1 MKVEQATLS
10 GPATGKPVSGTET
23 IDRQRRDSA
32 FELQE
37 ASQDSKKVASEEIL
51 DKIKALTDNGN
62 FTVRFEVNDPNEELV
77 IHLLDAE
84 SGEEIRQI
92 PPDELLATGE
102 NLQDLRGNFV
112 NTIS

>member
-10 GPATGKPVSGTET
+10 GPATGKTSSGAES
-23 IDRQRRDSA
+23 IDRQRRDNA

-37 ASQDSKKVASEEIL
+37 ASQDPKKVAPEEIL

-62 FTVRFEVNDPNEELV
+62 YTVRFEVNDSSEQLV

-92 PPDELLATGE
+92 PPEELLSTSE